1 MFLDHALSICN
12 VCNFCL
18 FFPSEIEIA
27 DKQEYVDLAT
37 LDLELDD
44 LKLGK
49 MGRGKRRLFKHLYF
63 FGSELYRDDELSIL
77 AVRQ

>member
-1 MFLDHALSICN
+1 MR
-12 VCNFCL
+12 CL
-18 FFPSEIEIA
+18 FVMFVTSVCFFLPEIEIA

-63 FGSELYRDDELSIL
+63 LPVSSIETMS
-77 AVRQ
+77 